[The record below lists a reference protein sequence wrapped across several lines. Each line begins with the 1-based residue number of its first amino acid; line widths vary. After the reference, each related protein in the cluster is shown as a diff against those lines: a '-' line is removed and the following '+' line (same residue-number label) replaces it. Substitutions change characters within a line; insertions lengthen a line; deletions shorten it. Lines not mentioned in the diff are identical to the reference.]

1 MKKILP
7 YFVVGSPQQ
16 SHPILKPV
24 TNSKAD
30 KNAVIEKEFCK
41 TFTLSHSTAFKHYQ

>member
-41 TFTLSHSTAFKHYQ
+41 LLHSHSTAFKHYQ